1 MNIEKKTNT
10 EKRYYTET
18 GKMKGG
24 QQMETNDSKLPGV
37 VRGTANRLETD
48 YMLLLSVSLPFFPSL
63 KVMETLHK
71 TAHHVK
77 PMVRH

>member
-1 MNIEKKTNT
+1 
-10 EKRYYTET
+10 
-18 GKMKGG
+18 
-24 QQMETNDSKLPGV
+24 METNDSELPGV

-63 KVMETLHK
+63 KVMEMLHK
-71 TAHHVK
+71 TAHHAK

>member
-1 MNIEKKTNT
+1 
-10 EKRYYTET
+10 
-18 GKMKGG
+18 
-24 QQMETNDSKLPGV
+24 METNDSKLPGV

-48 YMLLLSVSLPFFPSL
+48 YMLLLSVSPPFFPSL

-71 TAHHVK
+71 TAHHAK